1 MDSLVKV
8 VDFWFFDQQNGWN
21 PIKCKPKKQN
31 SEINAATA
39 TTPKQR
45 KKGNNNNWEKWIKN
59 KSSIDIVPHNRIAR
73 NLKIVYFLNTF
84 TRYRCVWCYTLWLR
98 DSSGIFKCAA
108 KHLVRIQFSWFA
120 LRADLLEEYTVII
133 DTSQLIK
140 IATDIHAH
148 NRHTMEMTRDLQHN
162 HNTMW

>member
-1 MDSLVKV
+1 MISGFSINKTVEIRSSANQRNKTAKSTL
-8 VDFWFFDQQNGWN
+8 QQQQQHQSNEKSN
-21 PIKCKPKKQN
+21 
-31 SEINAATA
+31 
-39 TTPKQR
+39 
-45 KKGNNNNWEKWIKN
+45 NNNNWEKWIKN

-148 NRHTMEMTRDLQHN
+148 NRHTMDMTRGLQHN
-162 HNTMW
+162 HTMW